1 MKRSNV
7 TYWSGLFAIN
17 AAAIALM
24 FWSLDALTADPAYD
38 FDDGVFINNGYAY
51 RFWFCTFLTFW
62 ILMYSVK
69 STRSRKASVEQ
80 NKTETPSGN
89 KISFKDIM
97 DAKEHQGEE

>member
-17 AAAIALM
+17 AAAIALA
-24 FWSLDALTADPAYD
+24 FWSMVALADNTAY
-38 FDDGVFINNGYAY
+38 DDGVFINNGYAY